1 MWFFIGKEICLR
13 WVPKSRFH
21 HELNSQTSSGQSA
34 GKRELLME
42 AVRQGFLRKK
52 SWFGANDLLGMFFFK
67 IGFFRCYLNM
77 LSSVY
82 SLHLLESTNDSNDHD
97 GIHLK
102 RLETTDFSLN
112 LWNWPLQDLT
122 SLSWFLLNKLK
133 NWFKKTLWILQLDM
147 KSEQNLRFFFGVRL
161 LVEKRHGKS

>member
-1 MWFFIGKEICLR
+1 MEKKSVYGECQSPDFIM
-13 WVPKSRFH
+13 SST
-21 HELNSQTSSGQSA
+21 LNLIRAVCWEAWAVDGSG
-34 GKRELLME
+34 E
-42 AVRQGFLRKK
+42 AGFLKEK